1 MAATSAAMGCMG
13 AHWKNAEA
21 WKWERAVKS
30 HCHFFHIW
38 FNSLQSNWVCLLPL
52 VKLYNTFPFS
62 LFFPWHWGVF
72 LKWSSVVVDVAQCH
86 SSVSTT
92 SQAVSYAGVIQQTV
106 CLPCRAG
113 WPVQM
118 ASQLSGLPNHQH
130 DPQHRLVSFLMC
142 TTTKVT
148 VTFVAAII
156 VC

>member
-21 WKWERAVKS
+21 SKWERAVKS

-62 LFFPWHWGVF
+62 LFFPGIGESFF

-113 WPVQM
+113 WLGLLRMM
-118 ASQLSGLPNHQH
+118 APCKWHRSSLAFRIINMTLSTACFRSSCVLE
-130 DPQHRLVSFLMC
+130 L
-142 TTTKVT
+142 K
-148 VTFVAAII
+148 
-156 VC
+156 